1 MKKIIVSIIL
11 LSLIMSFSTLYSC
24 TEKEHQKDGIKIVA
38 TLFPQY
44 DIARNIAGD
53 KAEIELLLP
62 PGADSHSFD
71 PSMQDIMRMNDAD
84 LFIYTGSQMELWS
97 EPFAKNVPSTCTVVD
112 VSQGI
117 ELCSV
122 SGHDDHDHINVDPH
136 IWTSPV
142 NYMKMANTVCNS
154 LCTVDPDNAEH
165 YKSNTEEYVKKL
177 ENLDEEIRSVAE
189 DNSKKLYFGGE
200 FAFLYFVNEYGFSYS
215 SLYDSC
221 SSHSEPSAKKIAEMI
236 TEMKKNGASVIF
248 YPELSS
254 AKAAKSVSQET
265 GAKLLLLHSCHN
277 LTEEE
282 ISSGED
288 YITLMYKNLSNIKE
302 ALS

>member
-1 MKKIIVSIIL
+1 MKKRIL
-11 LSLIMSFSTLYSC
+11 LILLLAILLSFSTLYSC
-24 TEKEHQKDGIKIVA
+24 TEKEQQKDGIKIVA

-71 PSMQDIMRMNDAD
+71 PSMQDIMRMSNAD

-97 EPFAKNVPSTCTVVD
+97 EPFAKNVPDTCTVVD
-112 VSQGI
+112 VSQNIG
-117 ELCSV
+117 LCGV
-122 SGHDDHDHINVDPH
+122 DGHDSHEHINVDPH

-142 NYMKMANTVCNS
+142 NVMEMAHTVYYA
-154 LCTVDPDNAEH
+154 LCKVDPDNTDY
-165 YKSNTEEYVKKL
+165 YKTNTEKYIKKL
-177 ENLDEEIRSVAE
+177 EELDREIRAVAN

-236 TEMKKNGASVIF
+236 NEMKENDASVIF

-282 ISSGED
+282 IASGED
-288 YITLMYKNLSNIKE
+288 YISLMYKNLSNIKE
-302 ALS
+302 ALY